1 MLTLGLLKLLHLI
14 STLSL
19 LELEMAVYV
28 ITFQWL
34 FGDGI
39 CNILL
44 LGPGDLGT
52 LPCPWDLRIS
62 GLGPQVKRP
71 QLMLYAHTEG
81 I

>member
-1 MLTLGLLKLLHLI
+1 MYCI
-14 STLSL
+14 SILYL
-19 LELEMAVYV
+19 LEFEMAAYM

-34 FGDGI
+34 IGDEI

-62 GLGPQVKRP
+62 GS
-71 QLMLYAHTEG
+71 
-81 I
+81 